1 MFESVEW
8 PFFRQIGWYRR
19 FFVPESNLGDFFYF
33 EINILHIQKG
43 KAAMKNLIISDMT
56 LKQAQ
61 GAYDLSFK
69 EKIEIAKLL
78 DKLKVTVIELAPV
91 SESKVDAV
99 LVRTICSCVKN
110 SIISLPVAFTQDGAE
125 KAFELIKN
133 AKKPRL
139 SVSVPMSTVQMEY
152 ICHKKP
158 DKVLEMIE
166 HTVSQAKSVCEDV
179 EFVAEDATRSESD
192 FLKKAIEKAVNAGAT
207 TITLCD
213 TAGETTPEEL
223 VCLIDCLKEQVSV
236 LSNVKLAINVSNNLG
251 MAVSTVLA
259 SVKAGVD
266 EIKTSSCKSD
276 APSLE
281 SVLKIIRAR
290 GESAG
295 VGVEVSL
302 TEFQRASRQI
312 EWICTCKSVSNS
324 SVTSAASSED
334 DSSFILNKFA
344 DINTVSDTV
353 VSLGYDL
360 SDEDMQKVYEEFKRA
375 AEKKNISLREL
386 DAIVASSAMQVP
398 ATYKLVSYVINSGN
412 VISSTANLLL
422 EKDGKNIAGVCIGDG
437 PIDAAFLAI
446 EQILGHHYELDDFRI
461 QSVTEGREAIG
472 SAIVKLKADGKVYS
486 GTGLSTDIIGASIR
500 AYISAV
506 NKIVFEQNV

>member
-1 MFESVEW
+1 MA
-8 PFFRQIGWYRR
+8 FFRQIGWYRS
-19 FFVPESNLGDFFYF
+19 FFVPESILGDFFYF

-110 SIISLPVAFTQDGAE
+110 SIISLPVAFTPDGAE

-192 FLKKAIEKAVNAGAT
+192 
-207 TITLCD
+207 
-213 TAGETTPEEL
+213 
-223 VCLIDCLKEQVSV
+223 
-236 LSNVKLAINVSNNLG
+236 
-251 MAVSTVLA
+251 
-259 SVKAGVD
+259 
-266 EIKTSSCKSD
+266 
-276 APSLE
+276 
-281 SVLKIIRAR
+281 
-290 GESAG
+290 
-295 VGVEVSL
+295 
-302 TEFQRASRQI
+302 
-312 EWICTCKSVSNS
+312 
-324 SVTSAASSED
+324 
-334 DSSFILNKFA
+334 
-344 DINTVSDTV
+344 
-353 VSLGYDL
+353 
-360 SDEDMQKVYEEFKRA
+360 
-375 AEKKNISLREL
+375 
-386 DAIVASSAMQVP
+386 
-398 ATYKLVSYVINSGN
+398 
-412 VISSTANLLL
+412 
-422 EKDGKNIAGVCIGDG
+422 
-437 PIDAAFLAI
+437 
-446 EQILGHHYELDDFRI
+446 
-461 QSVTEGREAIG
+461 
-472 SAIVKLKADGKVYS
+472 
-486 GTGLSTDIIGASIR
+486 
-500 AYISAV
+500 
-506 NKIVFEQNV
+506 